1 MLVRQMLALKQS
13 QEVTTI
19 SPSASAS
26 DAAGELSVRRIGC
39 LVVSDD
45 GTTVVGMLSER
56 DIVRELGK
64 RGSAC
69 LSDHVRDIMS
79 SDIETCTQSETADE
93 VLRKMTDRR
102 ARHLPV
108 IEDGKL
114 KGLIS
119 IGDVVFAKL
128 SEMTMEKEALEGMI
142 KGF

>member
-64 RGSAC
+64 RGSGC